1 MKEVLSAAGR
11 FLAILFVV
19 LITVVGVTFLLGAIP
34 VWSGAVQASAATFL
48 DLAVDTLRDTWLAT
62 GALAIIAWLF
72 SLLRRPDHRFV
83 TRLVVF
89 VIGTV
94 IFLAGGVVIR
104 MLGQG
109 VAAPPAGVVVEPQG
123 YYHTGDG
130 FLYLDARE
138 GLTYRGGIRLQAGDA
153 PRITALRTVRQDP
166 EAGTVTIPA
175 TEERLALGGFNS
187 VYWNETV
194 PPAGFGGFFRN
205 AADVGRTWI
214 ADASVSNLP
223 YLAFGIVLMALCLSA
238 WSIVRL
244 SRWPLLN
251 AILMVLLIWGL
262 VTVLSLDMNQ
272 VVADLLGDDLSEG
285 VREFLPHA
293 LLASLAV
300 VFAVINVFQPPFRQW
315 QRNVAGG

>member
-11 FLAILFVV
+11 FLAILFLV

-34 VWSGAVQASAATFL
+34 IWSGAVQVSAATFL
-48 DLAVDTLRDTWLAT
+48 DLAVDTLQDTWLAT
-62 GALAIIAWLF
+62 GALAVIAWLF

-89 VIGTV
+89 ALAAV
-94 IFLAGGVVIR
+94 IFLAGGLVIR

-109 VAAPPAGVVVEPQG
+109 VTAPPAGVILEPQG
-123 YYHTGDG
+123 YYHTGEG

-138 GLTYRGGIRLQAGDA
+138 GLTYRGGIRLRTGDA
-153 PRITALRTVRQDP
+153 PRITPIRSARQDP

-175 TEERLALGGFNS
+175 TGERLALDGFNS

-194 PPAGFGGFFRN
+194 PPDGFGGFFRS
-205 AADVGRTWI
+205 AADVGSAWI

-223 YLAFGIVLMALCLSA
+223 YLAFGIVLMALCVSA

-251 AILMVLLIWGL
+251 AILMILLIWGV
-262 VTVLSLDMNQ
+262 VTVLSLDVTQ
-272 VVADLLGDDLSEG
+272 VVVDLLGDGLPERVG
-285 VREFLPHA
+285 EFLPHA
-293 LLASLAV
+293 LLAALTV
-300 VFAVINVFQPPFRQW
+300 VFALINIFQPPFRQW